1 MNDKTRQIRALTQEK
16 IMLQD
21 RLMYEKNKVKVKQL
35 EDDLY
40 EINDTI
46 DKLTNGVWYQ
56 DESEHEIQL
65 EKAMKHYAIAKKSH
79 RMEVFSRLTYY
90 EPVIY

>member
-16 IMLQD
+16 IMLED
-21 RLMYEKNKVKVKQL
+21 RLMYEKNRIRMKQL

-56 DESEHEIQL
+56 DESEHQIQL
-65 EKAMKHYAIAKKSH
+65 EKAVKH
-79 RMEVFSRLTYY
+79 
-90 EPVIY
+90 

>member
-16 IMLQD
+16 IMLED
-21 RLMYEKNKVKVKQL
+21 RLTYEKNKIRVKQL

-40 EINDTI
+40 EINDTM

-56 DESEHEIQL
+56 DESEHQIQL
-65 EKAMKHYAIAKKSH
+65 EKAVKH
-79 RMEVFSRLTYY
+79 
-90 EPVIY
+90 

>member
-1 MNDKTRQIRALTQEK
+1 MNDKTRQIRALTLEK

-21 RLMYEKNKVKVKQL
+21 RLMYEKKKVKVKQL

-65 EKAMKHYAIAKKSH
+65 EKAMKH
-79 RMEVFSRLTYY
+79 
-90 EPVIY
+90 

>member
-1 MNDKTRQIRALTQEK
+1 MNEKTRQIRALTQEK

-65 EKAMKHYAIAKKSH
+65 EKAMKH
-79 RMEVFSRLTYY
+79 
-90 EPVIY
+90 

>member
-21 RLMYEKNKVKVKQL
+21 RLMYERNKVKVKQF

-65 EKAMKHYAIAKKSH
+65 EKAMKH
-79 RMEVFSRLTYY
+79 
-90 EPVIY
+90 

>member
-21 RLMYEKNKVKVKQL
+21 RLMYERNKVKVKQL

-65 EKAMKHYAIAKKSH
+65 EKAMKH
-79 RMEVFSRLTYY
+79 
-90 EPVIY
+90 

>member
-56 DESEHEIQL
+56 DKSEHEIQL
-65 EKAMKHYAIAKKSH
+65 EKAMKH
-79 RMEVFSRLTYY
+79 
-90 EPVIY
+90 

>member
-65 EKAMKHYAIAKKSH
+65 EKAMKH
-79 RMEVFSRLTYY
+79 
-90 EPVIY
+90 

>member
-16 IMLQD
+16 IMLED
-21 RLMYEKNKVKVKQL
+21 RLMYEKNRIRMKQL

-56 DESEHEIQL
+56 DESEHRIQL
-65 EKAMKHYAIAKKSH
+65 EKAVKH
-79 RMEVFSRLTYY
+79 
-90 EPVIY
+90 

>member
-21 RLMYEKNKVKVKQL
+21 RLMYERNKVKVKQL

-65 EKAMKHYAIAKKSH
+65 EKAVKH
-79 RMEVFSRLTYY
+79 
-90 EPVIY
+90 